1 MQTRLIASVCK
12 NFADPPERNTSPTNA
27 SPYLSSSPSLR
38 GPYDGRDIGDLV
50 QVVQGQARSLRSWAL
65 SRRNKNKAKKTISR
79 SFSNLSELL
88 EVDEDEMYRQDRL
101 KKLQFPTGDYTPEY
115 LEIVGGAEEVQS
127 KLNSLIR
134 RGRSAS
140 KGIKRSSSDPELS
153 TSQEDRTDGG
163 GNKPQIVVGGDIQA
177 AMADTFSALLQRFST
192 DQDHPAERRRR
203 SGRVSIGSN
212 LSEAFDSLQQ
222 DLQTEGGVARVEK
235 EEVVKISPQTTHK
248 FKHHHHHHH
257 HQQPVSDGQVHS
269 HSKEETVAILDDIV
283 ADIMSAAEDC
293 NQQQNRAELTARPAS
308 ARTRRKSAVTR
319 REVIKDSSSS
329 SESKRRL
336 SLSDA
341 RQFLGSADSAA
352 SSTSSSLSS
361 LHDPQYRSHRSSS
374 LAIAG
379 LPYDPDSREAGLDQ
393 LVILSANKECLNTLV
408 SHMGLPK
415 FAERLILLARSPQSS
430 DSLLLSIATLIQN
443 IFEVRDHR
451 ACGHGNGCSC
461 TVSL

>member
-140 KGIKRSSSDPELS
+140 KGIKRSSSDPELT
-153 TSQEDRTDGG
+153 TSQEDRTDSGV
-163 GNKPQIVVGGDIQA
+163 NKPQIVVGSDIQA
-177 AMADTFSALLQRFST
+177 AMTDTFSALLQRFST
-192 DQDHPAERRRR
+192 DQDHPAERRRRR

-222 DLQTEGGVARVEK
+222 DLQTEGGGARVEK

-248 FKHHHHHHH
+248 FKHH
-257 HQQPVSDGQVHS
+257 QQQAVSDGQVHS

-293 NQQQNRAELTARPAS
+293 NQQQNRAELPARPAS
-308 ARTRRKSAVTR
+308 GRTRRKSAVTR
-319 REVIKDSSSS
+319 REIVRDSSSS

-341 RQFLGSADSAA
+341 CQFLSSADSAA

-393 LVILSANKECLNTLV
+393 LVILSANKECLTTLV

-443 IFEVRDHR
+443 IFEVSE
-451 ACGHGNGCSC
+451 ASGLGNGCSR
-461 TVSL
+461 TVSLVGRRT